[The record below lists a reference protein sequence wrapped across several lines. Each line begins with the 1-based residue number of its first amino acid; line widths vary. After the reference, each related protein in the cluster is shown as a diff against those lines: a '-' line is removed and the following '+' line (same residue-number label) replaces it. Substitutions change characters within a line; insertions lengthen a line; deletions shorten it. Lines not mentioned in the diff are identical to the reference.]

1 MDAVLVECIGIVLTI
16 LLIVGF
22 VWIWET
28 IANWRRY
35 RRAKKRIAAR
45 EKDSFEQAQRRARGS
60 RW

>member
-16 LLIVGF
+16 LLIAGF

-45 EKDSFEQAQRRARGS
+45 EKDQIEQAKRRARGS

>member
-16 LLIVGF
+16 LFIAGF

-28 IANWRRY
+28 IADWRRY

-45 EKDSFEQAQRRARGS
+45 EKDRLEQAKRRARGS